1 MRPPGLARGV
11 QIHGTARA
19 TRRIS
24 LDPSPDLV
32 NLMKTSIDQRIEF
45 AARFVDA
52 VTIKPFFADLQRMK
66 RDAHLFPRM
75 PSETTH
81 EGPATPV
88 RAA

>member
-1 MRPPGLARGV
+1 
-11 QIHGTARA
+11 
-19 TRRIS
+19 
-24 LDPSPDLV
+24 
-32 NLMKTSIDQRIEF
+32 MKTSIDQRIEF

-75 PSETTH
+75 PSETTD